1 MTCVFIQG
9 KDLFP
14 DLASLEI
21 GDRIVLENRNQESV
35 ESITIKGD
43 EANFEEGILSLRKGA
58 VVTEINLHF
67 KSGDQEWGVTIKGE
81 SLNLSSFKIP
91 FTDPPDTEEAIE
103 NTVIDKIY
111 LYEQAIQ
118 LIDNLFKNFIKKRTS
133 NHWQN
138 KVIPMIKKWIYA

>member
-1 MTCVFIQG
+1 L

-14 DLASLEI
+14 DLVSLEI

-67 KSGDQEWGVTIKGE
+67 KSGDQEWGFTIKGE

-91 FTDPPDTEEAIE
+91 FTDPSDTEEAIE

-133 NHWQN
+133 SNWQN